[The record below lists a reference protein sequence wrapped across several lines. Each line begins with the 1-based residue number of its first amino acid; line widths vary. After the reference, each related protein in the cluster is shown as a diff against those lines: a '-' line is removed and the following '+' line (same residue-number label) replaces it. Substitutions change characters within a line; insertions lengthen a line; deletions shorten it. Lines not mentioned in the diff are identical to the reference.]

1 MAIQLQ
7 IGVHLVISFD
17 KKLDLTNK
25 HADGHQTG
33 GIQ

>member
-1 MAIQLQ
+1 
-7 IGVHLVISFD
+7 VISFD

-33 GIQ
+33 GIQWA